1 MIIEVLDKHYGG
13 LTTIKEVITWHGV
26 CNTETNDDRIL
37 IRFRKK
43 GNDMNGIKNG
53 ALLRI
58 FDQGK
63 TAYIPIMQLFD
74 NYSDEEAEIMGSF
87 KLVREDCLND

>member
-43 GNDMNGIKNG
+43 GNDINRIKNG
-53 ALLRI
+53 VLLRI

-63 TAYIPIMQLFD
+63 TAYVPIMQLFD

>member
-1 MIIEVLDKHYGG
+1 MIIEVLDKHYSG

-43 GNDMNGIKNG
+43 DNDMNRIKNG
-53 ALLRI
+53 VLLRI

-63 TAYIPIMQLFD
+63 TAYVPIMQLFD
-74 NYSDEEAEIMGSF
+74 NYSNEEAEIMGSF
-87 KLVREDCLND
+87 KLVREDNIND

>member
-13 LTTIKEVITWHGV
+13 LKSKKETTDEQGKHNV
-26 CNTETNDDRIL
+26 ETNDDRIL
-37 IRFRKK
+37 KKKKKK
-43 GNDMNGIKNG
+43 GNDMNRIKNG

-63 TAYIPIMQLFD
+63 TAYVPIMQLFD
-74 NYSDEEAEIMGSF
+74 KYSDDEAEIMGSF

>member
-13 LTTIKEVITWHGV
+13 LTTIKEIIDWHGIRNV
-26 CNTETNDDRIL
+26 ETNDDRIL

-43 GNDMNGIKNG
+43 GNDMNRIKNG

-58 FDQGK
+58 LDKGDI
-63 TAYIPIMQLFD
+63 AYVPIAQLFD
-74 NYSDEEAEIMGSF
+74 NYSDGEAEIVGQF
-87 KLVREDCLND
+87 KLVKGAYLID

>member
-13 LTTIKEVITWHGV
+13 LTTLKEVIYWCGV
-26 CNTETNDDRIL
+26 CKDNTDMIM

-43 GNDMNGIKNG
+43 GNDMNRIKNG

-58 FDQGK
+58 FDKGK
-63 TAYIPIMQLFD
+63 VAYVPIMQLFD
-74 NYSDEEAEIMGSF
+74 NYSYEEAEIMGTF

>member
-1 MIIEVLDKHYGG
+1 MIIEVLDKY
-13 LTTIKEVITWHGV
+13 LCRFTTLNDVINWHGT
-26 CNTETNDDRIL
+26 CEEKTNTDKIL

-43 GNDMNGIKNG
+43 GNDMNRIKNG

-63 TAYIPIMQLFD
+63 TAYVPIMQLFD
-74 NYSDEEAEIMGSF
+74 NYSNEEAEIMGSF
-87 KLVREDCLND
+87 KLVREDDIND

>member
-43 GNDMNGIKNG
+43 GNDMNRIKNG
-53 ALLRI
+53 VLLRI

-63 TAYIPIMQLFD
+63 TAYVPIMQLFD

-87 KLVREDCLND
+87 KLVREDYLND

>member
-1 MIIEVLDKHYGG
+1 MIIEVLGKHHDG
-13 LTTIKEVITWHGV
+13 LTTLKEIIDWHGI
-26 CNTETNDDRIL
+26 CNVETNDDRIL

-43 GNDMNGIKNG
+43 GNDMNRIKNG

-63 TAYIPIMQLFD
+63 TAYVPIIQLFD

-87 KLVREDCLND
+87 KLVREDCLNG

>member
-1 MIIEVLDKHYGG
+1 MIIEVLDKYYGG
-13 LTTIKEVITWHGV
+13 LTTIKEVITWHGI

-43 GNDMNGIKNG
+43 GNDINRIKNG
-53 ALLRI
+53 VLLRI

-63 TAYIPIMQLFD
+63 TAYVPIMQLFD

>member
-13 LTTIKEVITWHGV
+13 LTTIKEVITWHEV

-43 GNDMNGIKNG
+43 GNDMNRIKNG
-53 ALLRI
+53 VLLRI

-74 NYSDEEAEIMGSF
+74 KYSDDEAEIMGSF
-87 KLVREDCLND
+87 KLVREDYLND

>member
-13 LTTIKEVITWHGV
+13 LTTIKEIIDCHRIS
-26 CNTETNDDRIL
+26 NTETNDYRIL

-43 GNDMNGIKNG
+43 GNDMNSIEK
-53 ALLRI
+53 AVLLRI

-63 TAYIPIMQLFD
+63 TTYVPVIQLFD
-74 NYSDEEAEIMGSF
+74 NYSYEEAEIMGS
-87 KLVREDCLND
+87 LN

>member
-1 MIIEVLDKHYGG
+1 MIIEVLDKYYGG
-13 LTTIKEVITWHGV
+13 LTTIKEVITWHGI

-43 GNDMNGIKNG
+43 GNDMNKIKKG
-53 ALLRI
+53 VLLRI
-58 FDQGK
+58 FDQSK
-63 TAYIPIMQLFD
+63 TAYVPIIQLFD

-87 KLVREDCLND
+87 KLVREDYLNG

>member
-1 MIIEVLDKHYGG
+1 MIIEVLDKY
-13 LTTIKEVITWHGV
+13 LYRCTTLNDIIDWHGTFEDSN
-26 CNTETNDDRIL
+26 NTDKIL

-43 GNDMNGIKNG
+43 GNDMNRIKNG

-63 TAYIPIMQLFD
+63 TAYVPIMQLFD
-74 NYSDEEAEIMGSF
+74 NYSYEEAEIMGAF
-87 KLVREDCLND
+87 KLVREDNIND

>member
-43 GNDMNGIKNG
+43 DNDMNRIKNG
-53 ALLRI
+53 VLLRI

-87 KLVREDCLND
+87 KLVREDNIND

>member
-43 GNDMNGIKNG
+43 GNDMDRIKK
-53 ALLRI
+53 AVLLRI

-63 TAYIPIMQLFD
+63 TAYVPVMQLFD
-74 NYSDEEAEIMGSF
+74 KYSDEEAEIMGSF
-87 KLVREDCLND
+87 KLVREDNIND

>member
-26 CNTETNDDRIL
+26 SNTETNDDRIL

-43 GNDMNGIKNG
+43 GNDMNMIKNG
-53 ALLRI
+53 VLLRI

-63 TAYIPIMQLFD
+63 TAYVPIMLLFD

-87 KLVREDCLND
+87 KLVREDNIND